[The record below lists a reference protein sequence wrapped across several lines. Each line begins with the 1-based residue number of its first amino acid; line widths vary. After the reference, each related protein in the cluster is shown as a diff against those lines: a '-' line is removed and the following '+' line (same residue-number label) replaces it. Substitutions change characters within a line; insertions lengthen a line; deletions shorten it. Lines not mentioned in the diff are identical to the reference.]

1 MTLPS
6 SFGSPLS
13 VSRNENENFYIEKLV
28 GSPLAVSAGRKLL
41 LLMGKTD
48 KMDNFRGEGEDIGNI
63 DLVHNS
69 QKNNFV
75 FPTTNQRF
83 VNNHKIS
90 LNIFF
95 FLD

>member
-28 GSPLAVSAGRKLL
+28 GSPLTVSAGRKLL

-48 KMDNFRGEGEDIGNI
+48 KMDNFRGDGEDIGNI

-83 VNNHKIS
+83 VNNHKI
-90 LNIFF
+90 L
-95 FLD
+95 